1 MLQLASVML
10 GRMARHGV
18 AWHGV
23 ACHVVSCAYLSRSLG
38 AKRASSVNGG
48 ESTIPLVMLLERR
61 LDCEKRAAM
70 GESAGRGLRRTGDC
84 TAVGTGCDDVW
95 ERKVAKD

>member
-1 MLQLASVML
+1 MRVAAAGVSVAQAQ
-10 GRMARHGV
+10 RMARHGV
-18 AWHGV
+18 AWRGNG
-23 ACHVVSCAYLSRSLG
+23 CHVMSCAYLSRSLG
-38 AKRASSVNGG
+38 AKRASSVKL
-48 ESTIPLVMLLERR
+48 SLLVMLLERR